1 MMNTTTVR
9 LALLL
14 VLLLV
19 PSLAFAQN
27 EKSGSHLKT
36 DILYR
41 NEEGLDEYAK
51 KQCRLDVHYPD
62 QKGFATIVWFHGGGL
77 TAGDKAIPSYMRDQG
92 YAVVSA
98 NYRHHPQVNAPVYI
112 EDAAAAVAWTFAN
125 IESFGGDP
133 DKIFVSGHSAGG
145 YLTSMVTLDKRWLAA
160 HKIDADRIAGA
171 IPHSGHTITH
181 FTVRKERGIDRLKV
195 VVDDLAPL
203 NHVRKDAP
211 SLLLTTGDREMEMT
225 GRYEENAYMWRM
237 FKEAGH
243 PDCTLR
249 ELEGFNHGNMVQP
262 AALLMK
268 TFVEQHSSGK

>member
-1 MMNTTTVR
+1 MLKKT
-9 LALLL
+9 LGL
-14 VLLLV
+14 VLLFALAIA
-19 PSLAFAQN
+19 PSFAFAQ
-27 EKSGSHLKT
+27 EKKSGSKLEK

-41 NEEGLDEYAK
+41 SEEGLDDYAK
-51 KQCRLDVHYPD
+51 KQCRLDVHYPSE
-62 QKGFATIVWFHGGGL
+62 KGFATVVWFHGGGL
-77 TAGDKAIPSYMRDQG
+77 TGGDKAIPAYLKDQG

-98 NYRHHPQVNAPVYI
+98 NYRHHPHVNAPVYI

-125 IESFGGDP
+125 IESYGGDP
-133 DKIFVSGHSAGG
+133 NKIFVSGHSAGG

-160 HKIDADRIAGA
+160 HQIDADQIAGA

-181 FTVRKERGIDRLKV
+181 FTVRKERGIDSLKV

-211 SLLLTTGDREMEMT
+211 PILLTTGDREMEMI
-225 GRYEENAYMWRM
+225 GRYEENAYLWRM
-237 FKEAGH
+237 FQEAGH

-249 ELEGFNHGNMVQP
+249 ELEGFDHGNMVQP

-268 TFVEQHSSGK
+268 PFVKKHASGK